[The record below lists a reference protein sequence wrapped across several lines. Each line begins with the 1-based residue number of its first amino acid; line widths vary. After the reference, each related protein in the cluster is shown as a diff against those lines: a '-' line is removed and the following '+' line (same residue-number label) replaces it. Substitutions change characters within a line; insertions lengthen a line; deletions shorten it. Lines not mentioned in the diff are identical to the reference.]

1 MIPFADGAPSAPGLI
16 SPTQVPFSELQSMA
30 ASPRVLVTEDDDAVR
45 GVILRVLGD
54 HGYEV
59 FEARNMQE
67 AIERFRE
74 CAPIHLL
81 LTDFFMPGGTG
92 RELADVLWAQNPE
105 LPVIC
110 MSGYEQE
117 TPDAVGS
124 PLVVHLPKPFK
135 TTNLLSQVAHLLRA
149 AQQPLPPGAA

>member
-1 MIPFADGAPSAPGLI
+1 M
-16 SPTQVPFSELQSMA
+16 TVP
-30 ASPRVLVTEDDDAVR
+30 PRVLVTEDDDAVR

-67 AIERFRE
+67 AIDRFHE
-74 CAPIHLL
+74 FAPIHLL
-81 LTDFFMPGGTG
+81 LTDFFMPCGTG
-92 RELADVLWAQNPE
+92 RELADTLWSHNPA

-110 MSGYEQE
+110 MSGYDQD
-117 TPDAVGS
+117 TPDDVSS

-135 TTNLLSQVAHLLRA
+135 TTNLLDQVAHLLRTS
-149 AQQPLPPGAA
+149 QRPLPPGAA